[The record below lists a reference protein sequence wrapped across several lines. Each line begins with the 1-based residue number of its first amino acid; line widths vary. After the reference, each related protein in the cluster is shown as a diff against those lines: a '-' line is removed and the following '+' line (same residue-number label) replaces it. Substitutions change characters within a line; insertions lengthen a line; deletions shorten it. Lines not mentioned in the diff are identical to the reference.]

1 MSLDGAKLRYVDE
14 SGLPV
19 ILAAKGRTFQVGS
32 YLSCDLVLEGPQVEE
47 VMCEIKC
54 DAFGRVTIN
63 NKSSK
68 QPIQLN
74 DKVVTGKRPLLHG
87 ARITILNQVYTWEFP
102 KISEAED
109 VPRTPER
116 LSPIEQASN
125 SCPSLKLHS
134 HRPQIDKRLTVHNFR
149 YCINSDDD
157 GNTSIESRD
166 QSDAHV
172 EDDESQRCKTP
183 QNAEDEPA
191 ATACQSPKVDLL
203 DATQNKE
210 NTATPPASHK
220 KLLKLCALSDVVIT
234 SFSPRETG
242 VKTEKS
248 FTCIRKP
255 NTATVSTPKSVY
267 STPKSVLS
275 ELNEDSCSRDLL
287 DFSTPSTSQKAR
299 RETSMHLIDL
309 TTPQKLRLTLKQTPI
324 SVSDSA
330 DESSD
335 ISPLVIDITKTD
347 TPPSPASSRQVPK
360 TPKRLA
366 AGATPKR
373 TPQSL
378 MKRAL
383 LTSTKKQIAANRV
396 EATTPVGISKRTS
409 LLEARRQCLTTPRRL
424 PFHPQKRTPAQR
436 AADQEKAKTPS
447 TSPRKRPSLFFVS
460 PRENKLSQMR
470 KSLAVARRSPNV
482 ERSNKL
488 VAKARRS
495 LCNSPRDGSPKPGS
509 PRIGSPRH
517 ESPKPASPIN
527 RLEVEGKALNVS
539 KSKCSTPEKL
549 DDSEDE
555 LSRTFTIK
563 DDDDEECGAG
573 PIKAGS
579 SAVSPRPAVAT
590 DAVDPVEET
599 RIIDDSICE
608 EVHVDVP
615 EKIENEGAVVIEDS
629 ICEEVPTDPTDPK
642 AEVKESSESSE
653 TNKENEASAVKPSPV
668 EQPNMGMEK
677 EAAPLPRRSSRR
689 LSADQRIVAITPRRS
704 TRRASVEVNSEQAP
718 IRQRTRRAS
727 FSSVDTQALAT
738 PTRKRRLTEDMGTP
752 TRQSKR
758 LLNTPKR
765 ANLVDESVGD
775 MGVIVEEAAP
785 ADEEK
790 AATEDEDYGTE
801 LAMDEPD
808 NVDYHGLRDML
819 KTPKNCST
827 PLFKGLRE
835 LMQTPRMPASP
846 ILGNIEELLEASDS
860 VSQTPRRSRRRGP
873 AEDEEGADLARILKT
888 PSAKNIMVPN
898 EPASTVLHSRKDYT
912 RDSVVLS
919 TSVAH
924 AEDTETEI
932 NVTTVSTA
940 TDADPLAASKRND
953 SVSSEG
959 LMNLSE
965 APTYSK
971 TATTSTTYKAAIRAD
986 LELSTLT
993 EEGGETSRPNS
1004 PSINEISGIQRLDQ
1018 TADSMFSD
1026 PPIVSAV
1033 DSAGVTVEET
1043 KVQTIRSPSVPIA
1056 SDDRSDTDS
1065 INGLS
1070 EPLVFSDDEDLA
1082 PQETIAEAKKEE
1094 ISGRSNEE
1102 PSEYAATDTCDTN
1115 GKEMPKSVGESIED
1129 VTQTVQSSVDE
1140 ISLIEVQDITA
1151 ESSINATKPS
1161 ENQEPP
1167 PQPKETDVSSV
1178 VEATIPESETY
1189 PLDSTIEYSAIE
1201 LNVTSCSVGDVSSS
1215 NIRKSSATP
1224 SPTAT
1229 PGVTEDAASSPRE
1242 LPEEG
1247 AAEKSEVEVESSANV
1262 LPEESTT
1269 DESTQRELVEET
1281 SEKKLPIQ
1289 QTPEGSV
1296 RDTDKQEKVTCEESP
1311 VKNSLDIIEQTPEA
1325 NKTPADVSLVVEGTE
1340 EQDIQHVSAVVNA
1353 VKDTSEDPQMSHETA
1368 ISTDD
1373 PEAVKLE
1380 AASAPKPAEEPESQA
1395 SSSAETASEPATEAH
1410 NLEDDSNVVDI
1421 TQEMSIAEQREEAE
1435 TPPEDGKIQLDAFSI
1450 IENVDEESITDR
1462 PQEAEAAPTEESSDH
1477 VVPEESLIE
1486 EVPDESLIEDVPEE
1500 SLIDE
1505 VPDESLIDDVPEK
1518 SLIEKD
1524 TEESLVEEVPDD
1536 SLIEAV
1542 PEKSLIEDVP
1552 KESLIEDVPEES
1564 IIEEAPEASLIE
1576 KDPEES
1582 LIEEVPDDSL
1592 IEAVPEKSLIEDVP
1606 KESLIEDVPEE
1617 SIIEEAPEAYLI
1629 EKDPE
1634 ESLIEEVPDDSLI
1647 EVVPEKSLIEDV
1659 PEESMIEET
1668 PEESLIEKDPEESLI
1683 EEVPDDSL
1691 IEIVPEKSL
1700 IEDVPEKSLIE
1711 DVPEES
1717 LMEKNPKESLIKEA
1731 SKESLI
1737 ENLPE
1742 ESIIEEATEE
1752 SLIKKDPEES
1762 LIEEVPDD
1770 SLIEAVPEKSL
1781 IEDVPEE
1788 SLIEKDPKESLLEE
1802 AAKESLNEEAAK
1814 ESLIENVPEE
1824 SMIEEAPYESLIEE
1838 VPEDSLIEKDP
1849 EESIVNDVPEES
1861 HMEEAP
1867 EESLIENI
1875 PEKSSLE
1882 KDPEQSLK
1890 EVVPEQSLIEKN
1902 PEESLIEEAPEKS
1915 LIESIPNDYIA
1926 METTLDEICSE
1937 DQQTNGPT
1945 QKEKYDAATT
1955 DVAGNAEANDKPAAG
1970 VEIANTET
1978 DAGKEPTNLDESAAV
1993 DLPQAISILEEQQD
2007 KEEDEVIQLD
2017 ASNRLEDVSIIEE
2030 MPEPEAAPAEESAN
2044 KNIKDDASTEV
2055 TKPVDTTRNESP
2067 SAGQQSNGQDV
2078 ETAVEKPASSDESL
2092 IEQPEAVSLLEA
2104 SKHMDIPDVV
2114 NDAERSPARENGNDE
2129 EVSVIQLD
2137 ASNAFED
2144 VEETPEAH
2152 KPPSDEAPEAETLPT
2167 EESSLQSNDKSTND
2181 DKVIPV
2187 DASSNADT
2195 HMLDI
2200 QHSLSGNTAAV
2211 SVEEPEA
2218 TATAIELPK
2227 ESERMSTSDT
2237 EVVPEGNVTN
2247 KVAAVQGDSTP
2258 EEASVSETTP
2268 DETKVQEKIA
2278 VAPELDIQQKT
2289 ETETE
2294 PVTKADPPV
2303 KETAEVVK
2311 ELTQS
2316 SPEREEK
2323 TSETNV
2329 ESSKE
2334 PCISTPTS
2342 ISEESTPPAA
2352 VEETVQDPEPEKEEE
2367 LAVIRPASIVV
2378 ESNPPPAIEELSEP
2392 SQSSTQK
2399 EEASAGIRAESSK
2412 ESISNAPISIDD
2424 ESTPLSTEEI
2434 QSVSSTSESE
2444 EVIDE
2449 TPTNQSLIGSNATNI
2464 LENRPPITGHSASDE
2479 IQIISDD
2486 SQSESTPKDETSS
2499 QDDEDEDDEED
2510 SVGMLEE
2517 QAEPVNLQVKR
2528 RETTTRVF
2536 PSKVQMDDV
2545 VIELSDSNSSHATQE
2560 KIPAQTATPTPV
2572 VAATAAPAVEQPSS
2586 SGAPAKVDISPT
2598 KPDPAAETK
2607 VQVAVPDDAPS
2618 TKSPTEMQYASEGA
2632 QISVE
2637 IVSETQAAC
2646 GPAVG
2651 VETDFE
2657 TNKSRNLATEK
2668 QHESNSENGNKTL
2681 EEKVPPETE
2690 REQEPEVEAAAKQEA
2705 KKETGLGQKDV
2716 HSPAKEEV
2724 LPAVSRRVTRKG
2736 SSVERTAAAIESER
2750 PRRRG
2755 RKPTAEEPPIIEQKE
2770 ANMETV
2776 KKRGRKPSKEV
2787 DEANPEQEAA
2797 KTNLEK
2803 PKRRG
2808 RKPSAEDTKDNEA
2821 TTEERPVTAK
2831 RRGRHPSSE
2840 KEMLQKPKGQEIL
2853 APTHHTEERPGT
2865 EKSHGRPPSAE
2876 KDELQ
2881 KAKAQDI
2888 LAPINEDQTEDSE
2901 LKKPA
2906 KRGRKSAEF
2915 VQEEHKEVLPETS
2928 KRRGRPPS
2936 AEKHPTKDDAP
2947 PEHLAANKEDQ
2958 PAVDE
2963 PMKPLKRT
2971 RKASERL
2978 KPEEASQPTATKEDQ
2993 PDAAPAE
3000 RPKRRGRKP
3009 SVDVELA
3016 APDVLEKPRAR
3027 RGQKADKEPAA
3038 KKRMASV
3045 EPVDPHLEEIPEEDE
3060 REPEPKKLMLEGEQ
3074 EEHKTRRRGRKPTAD
3089 TVDIPEEHVEAS
3101 SSRRRGRK
3109 ATEEEATDEPKPKR
3123 HSAESVPL
3131 VAPLP
3136 EIIQEAATAAK
3147 PARRGR
3153 KPSVDVDVAVAEKKL
3168 PARAVRKAS
3177 ASVDEGSLQTKKTT
3191 ARRGHKASAQE
3202 EVVDA
3207 QPNMHTEDVPTEI
3220 VTVSAL
3226 VSAEKANDG
3235 VYSSPSH
3242 TEDELTPRRRE
3253 GRNIPRKN
3261 YTEVADDDKPSPGS
3275 RRNRKPVTSGK
3286 SVAPKTPD
3294 VEALPTTPTPSQKG
3308 PPIEEPAPAAPATP
3322 EINTVTLPDPTTS
3335 QRREGRNLPRKN
3347 YTEAPDDDKPTPS
3360 RSRRQRN
3367 PTVKALEL
3375 IVDTTPRP
3383 ATPRRRK
3390 GKAIAGETHE
3400 EAPQAAEET
3409 PAMPTAAS
3417 AKGRGTRRKAEDVT
3431 EAESTEVEE
3440 AEPETKPTARK
3451 SARGN
3456 ARKAKVGTEP
3466 DPAAQPA
3473 TKKARGGAR
3482 AKTPVVI
3489 VSDDEP
3495 EPAQEP
3501 VVTVAAK
3508 KPAARGRARAAKATP
3523 IVESLAEQDTLS
3535 PEAAGPSAPAARG
3548 GRAKK
3553 VHFEATLPVAESAP
3567 GTDEAPKRA
3576 TRSRRK

>member
-47 VMCEIKC
+47 VICEIKC

-74 DKVVTGKRPLLHG
+74 DKIVTGKRPLLHG
-87 ARITILNQVYTWEFP
+87 ARITILNKVYTWEFP

-116 LSPIEQASN
+116 LSPIEQVSN

-172 EDDESQRCKTP
+172 EADESQRCKTP
-183 QNAEDEPA
+183 PNADDEPA

-309 TTPQKLRLTLKQTPI
+309 TTPQKLRLTIKQTPI

-335 ISPLVIDITKTD
+335 VSPLVIDITKSE

-409 LLEARRQCLTTPRRL
+409 MLEARRQCLTTPRRL

-436 AADQEKAKTPS
+436 AADQAKAKTPS

-527 RLEVEGKALNVS
+527 RLMLQVSEVDEKALNVS
-539 KSKCSTPEKL
+539 KNKCSTPEKL

-563 DDDDEECGAG
+563 DDDDDECVAEPKAANVMEDSLKG
-573 PIKAGS
+573 PPVDSPVS
-579 SAVSPRPAVAT
+579 S
-590 DAVDPVEET
+590 DPVEEI

-629 ICEEVPTDPTDPK
+629 ICEEVPTDPK
-642 AEVKESSESSE
+642 AQVEESSENSE

-668 EQPNMGMEK
+668 EQPVKGMEK
-677 EAAPLPRRSSRR
+677 EAVPLPRRSSRR
-689 LSADQRIVAITPRRS
+689 LSADQRIVATTPRRS
-704 TRRASVEVNSEQAP
+704 TRRASVEVNSEQAG
-718 IRQRTRRAS
+718 ISQRTRRAS

-752 TRQSKR
+752 TRKSKR

-775 MGVIVEEAAP
+775 MGVIVEETAP

-873 AEDEEGADLARILKT
+873 AEDAEGTDLAKILKT

-912 RDSVVLS
+912 RDSVVLRYDLSVGGLTLPLDNIFNDVPS

-940 TDADPLAASKRND
+940 TDADPLAVSKQND

-959 LMNLSE
+959 LMNLSS

-993 EEGGETSRPNS
+993 EEGNDPSRPTS
-1004 PSINEISGIQRLDQ
+1004 PSVNEISGIQRLDQ
-1018 TADSMFSD
+1018 TSDSMFSD

-1033 DSAGVTVEET
+1033 VSAGVTVEET
-1043 KVQTIRSPSVPIA
+1043 KVQPIRSPSVPIPN
-1056 SDDRSDTDS
+1056 DDRSDTDS
-1065 INGLS
+1065 MIGLS
-1070 EPLVFSDDEDLA
+1070 EPLVFSDDEDSAL
-1082 PQETIAEAKKEE
+1082 QGTIAEAKKEE
-1094 ISGRSNEE
+1094 ISGRSNED
-1102 PSEYAATDTCDTN
+1102 PIEYAATDASDTN
-1115 GKEMPKSVGESIED
+1115 GKEMPKSVEESIGD

-1151 ESSINATKPS
+1151 ESSINARKSS
-1161 ENQEPP
+1161 ENQEPA
-1167 PQPKETDVSSV
+1167 QAKETDASSV
-1178 VEATIPESETY
+1178 VEATNPESETY

-1201 LNVTSCSVGDVSSS
+1201 LNVTSCSSVDQ
-1215 NIRKSSATP
+1215 RESAATLVANKEVP
-1224 SPTAT
+1224 AST
-1229 PGVTEDAASSPRE
+1229 PGVTEDAASSPSE
-1242 LPEEG
+1242 LKEER
-1247 AAEKSEVEVESSANV
+1247 AAEKSEVEVESSAND
-1262 LPEESTT
+1262 LLEESTT
-1269 DESTQRELVEET
+1269 DECTQREPVEEP
-1281 SEKKLPIQ
+1281 SEKKLRIQ
-1289 QTPEGSV
+1289 QAPEDSG
-1296 RDTDKQEKVTCEESP
+1296 RDTDEQEKVTCLESP
-1311 VKNSLDIIEQTPEA
+1311 VENSLDVIEQTPEA
-1325 NKTPADVSLVVEGTE
+1325 KKTPADLSLVVEGTE
-1340 EQDIQHVSAVVNA
+1340 EQDIKHVSAVVNA
-1353 VKDTSEDPQMSHETA
+1353 VQNTSEDPQMSHETA
-1368 ISTDD
+1368 INTDNG
-1373 PEAVKLE
+1373 AVKLE
-1380 AASAPKPAEEPESQA
+1380 DASAPKPAEEPESEA
-1395 SSSAETASEPATEAH
+1395 PPAESSSAPATEDH
-1410 NLEDDSNVVDI
+1410 NLKDDSNVVDI
-1421 TQEMSIAEQREEAE
+1421 TQEISIAEQQEEAE
-1435 TPPEDGKIQLDAFSI
+1435 TPPEDVKIQLDAFSI
-1450 IENVDEESITDR
+1450 IENVDEEPIIDR
-1462 PQEAEAAPTEESSDH
+1462 PQEAEADPTEESSEH
-1477 VVPEESLIE
+1477 VAPE
-1486 EVPDESLIEDVPEE
+1486 ESLIEDVPDQSLIEKGPEE
-1500 SLIDE
+1500 SLIEE

-1518 SLIEKD
+1518 SLIEKGP
-1524 TEESLVEEVPDD
+1524 EESLIEEVPDET
-1536 SLIEAV
+1536 LIDDV
-1542 PEKSLIEDVP
+1542 TEKSLIE
-1552 KESLIEDVPEES
+1552 KN
-1564 IIEEAPEASLIE
+1564 
-1576 KDPEES
+1576 PEES

-1592 IEAVPEKSLIEDVP
+1592 IEEVPEKSLIDDVP
-1606 KESLIEDVPEE
+1606 EESLMEDVPEE
-1617 SIIEEAPEAYLI
+1617 SFI
-1629 EKDPE
+1629 EKNPE

-1647 EVVPEKSLIEDV
+1647 E
-1659 PEESMIEET
+1659 T
-1668 PEESLIEKDPEESLI
+1668 
-1683 EEVPDDSL
+1683 
-1691 IEIVPEKSL
+1691 
-1700 IEDVPEKSLIE
+1700 
-1711 DVPEES
+1711 
-1717 LMEKNPKESLIKEA
+1717 
-1731 SKESLI
+1731 
-1737 ENLPE
+1737 
-1742 ESIIEEATEE
+1742 
-1752 SLIKKDPEES
+1752 
-1762 LIEEVPDD
+1762 
-1770 SLIEAVPEKSL
+1770 VPEKSL

-1788 SLIEKDPKESLLEE
+1788 SLIEKDPKESLIEE
-1802 AAKESLNEEAAK
+1802 AAKKSLIENLPEESMIEEAPEESLIEKDPEVSLIEEVPDDSLIEVVPEQSLKEDDPEVSLIEDVPEKSLIEKDPKKSLIKEAAK
-1814 ESLIENVPEE
+1814 ESLIENLPDE
-1824 SMIEEAPYESLIEE
+1824 SMIEEAPEESLIEA
-1838 VPEDSLIEKDP
+1838 VPEDSLIEEDL
-1849 EESIVNDVPEES
+1849 EEAMIKDVPEES
-1861 HMEEAP
+1861 RIEEAP
-1867 EESLIENI
+1867 EESLIEN
-1875 PEKSSLE
+1875 
-1882 KDPEQSLK
+1882 
-1890 EVVPEQSLIEKN
+1890 V
-1902 PEESLIEEAPEKS
+1902 PEKS
-1915 LIESIPNDYIA
+1915 LIEKDPEESVIEEVPEESLMKSIQDDSIA
-1926 METTLDEICSE
+1926 LETTLDEIRSE

-1945 QKEKYDAATT
+1945 QKDKYDVAPLN
-1955 DVAGNAEANDKPAAG
+1955 VAGNAETNDKPAAG

-1978 DAGKEPTNLDESAAV
+1978 DAAKEPTNLDESAAV
-1993 DLPQAISILEEQQD
+1993 DLTQDISILEEQQD

-2017 ASNRLEDVSIIEE
+2017 ASNRLEDVSIVEE
-2030 MPEPEAAPAEESAN
+2030 MPEPEAAPAEEYAN
-2044 KNIKDDASTEV
+2044 KNIKGDANKED
-2055 TKPVDTTRNESP
+2055 TKPVNTTRNKSP
-2067 SAGQQSNGQDV
+2067 SGGQQSNGQDV
-2078 ETAVEKPASSDESL
+2078 ETAPSEAAEKPASSDESL
-2092 IEQPEAVSLLEA
+2092 IEQPQELSLLEA

-2114 NDAERSPARENGNDE
+2114 NDAEKSSTQEPARENGKNE
-2129 EVSVIQLD
+2129 EVSQLD

-2144 VEETPEAH
+2144 VEENPEAR
-2152 KPPSDEAPEAETLPT
+2152 KPPSDEAPDAVQEEIAAHETETLPT
-2167 EESSLQSNDKSTND
+2167 EESLLQRIDKSTNE
-2181 DKVIPV
+2181 DKLIPV

-2195 HMLDI
+2195 HMPDI

-2211 SVEEPEA
+2211 SAEEPEA
-2218 TATAIELPK
+2218 TATAAVIELPN
-2227 ESERMSTSDT
+2227 ESEKKSTSDT
-2237 EVVPEGNVTN
+2237 EVVPEETLTN
-2247 KVAAVQGDSTP
+2247 EVAAVQDDSTP

-2268 DETKVQEKIA
+2268 DEQIVQDKIA
-2278 VAPELDIQQKT
+2278 VAQELDIQQKT
-2289 ETETE
+2289 ETKTE
-2294 PVTKADPPV
+2294 SELEPQVDPNSV
-2303 KETAEVVK
+2303 GE

-2342 ISEESTPPAA
+2342 ISEESTPPVA
-2352 VEETVQDPEPEKEEE
+2352 VEEPVQDPEPEKGEKF
-2367 LAVIRPASIVV
+2367 AAIRPAPIVV
-2378 ESNPPPAIEELSEP
+2378 ESIPPAAIEELSEP
-2392 SQSSTQK
+2392 SQSTSQK
-2399 EEASAGIRAESSK
+2399 DEVTAGIRSESSK
-2412 ESISNAPISIDD
+2412 EPIPNARISIDD

-2449 TPTNQSLIGSNATNI
+2449 TPTNQSIIGSNATNI

-2486 SQSESTPKDETSS
+2486 SQSESTPRNETSS

-2510 SVGMLEE
+2510 SVGLLE
-2517 QAEPVNLQVKR
+2517 QAEPVNLQVER
-2528 RETTTRVF
+2528 RETTTTVF

-2560 KIPAQTATPTPV
+2560 KIPTQTATATPV
-2572 VAATAAPAVEQPSS
+2572 KAATEAPAVDQPSS
-2586 SGAPAKVDISPT
+2586 SGAP
-2598 KPDPAAETK
+2598 DPAVETK
-2607 VQVAVPDDAPS
+2607 VPVAAPS
-2618 TKSPTEMQYASEGA
+2618 TKSPTEMKSASEGA
-2632 QISVE
+2632 EISAE
-2637 IVSETQAAC
+2637 IVPETK
-2646 GPAVG
+2646 AV
-2651 VETDFE
+2651 VET
-2657 TNKSRNLATEK
+2657 
-2668 QHESNSENGNKTL
+2668 
-2681 EEKVPPETE
+2681 
-2690 REQEPEVEAAAKQEA
+2690 AAKQES
-2705 KKETGLGQKDV
+2705 KMETGPRQKDV
-2716 HSPAKEEV
+2716 HSPAKEEL
-2724 LPAVSRRVTRKG
+2724 LPSASRRVTRKG
-2736 SSVERTAAAIESER
+2736 SSVERTAATIESER

-2770 ANMETV
+2770 ADMDTV

-2787 DEANPEQEAA
+2787 DEAIPEPEAT

-2808 RKPSAEDTKDNEA
+2808 RKPSAENTKDNEA

-2831 RRGRHPSSE
+2831 RRGRPPSAE
-2840 KEMLQKPKGQEIL
+2840 KDVPQKAKAQEVL
-2853 APTHHTEERPGT
+2853 ATTHHTEERPVT
-2865 EKSHGRPPSAE
+2865 AKRRGRSPSAD

-2881 KAKAQDI
+2881 KAKAHEI
-2888 LAPINEDQTEDSE
+2888 LAPINEDQTENSE

-2915 VQEEHKEVLPETS
+2915 IPEEHKEVLPETS

-2936 AEKHPTKDDAP
+2936 AEKQATKDDAP
-2947 PEHLAANKEDQ
+2947 PEHLAPNKEDQ
-2958 PAVDE
+2958 PAVAE

-2971 RKASERL
+2971 RKASEPL

-2993 PDAAPAE
+2993 PDAAQAE

-3045 EPVDPHLEEIPEEDE
+3045 ERVDPHLEEIPEEDE

-3074 EEHKTRRRGRKPTAD
+3074 EEHKTRRRGRKPTAK
-3089 TVDIPEEHVEAS
+3089 TVDIPEEPVEAS

-3109 ATEEEATDEPKPKR
+3109 ASEEEATDEPKPKR
-3123 HSAESVPL
+3123 HSAEGAPL

-3136 EIIQEAATAAK
+3136 EVIPEAATAPK

-3153 KPSVDVDVAVAEKKL
+3153 KPSVDVDVAVTEKKL
-3168 PARAVRKAS
+3168 PARAVRKPS
-3177 ASVDEGSLQTKKTT
+3177 ASVDEGTPQTKKTT

-3202 EVVDA
+3202 EVIDP
-3207 QPNMHTEDVPTEI
+3207 QLNMHTEDVPTEI

-3235 VYSSPSH
+3235 AHSSPSH

-3286 SVAPKTPD
+3286 SAAPKTPD
-3294 VEALPTTPTPSQKG
+3294 VEAPTTPTPIQKG
-3308 PPIEEPAPAAPATP
+3308 QLIEEQAPATPATP

-3390 GKAIAGETHE
+3390 GKPVVGETHE
-3400 EAPQAAEET
+3400 EAPPVKESPEAAVET
-3409 PAMPTAAS
+3409 PAMATAAS
-3417 AKGRGTRRKAEDVT
+3417 AKGRGTRREAEEVT
-3431 EAESTEVEE
+3431 QAESTEVEE

-3451 SARGN
+3451 NARGN
-3456 ARKAKVGTEP
+3456 ARKAKVGTESDP
-3466 DPAAQPA
+3466 DAQPA

-3495 EPAQEP
+3495 EPAQEH
-3501 VVTVAAK
+3501 VVPVAAK
-3508 KPAARGRARAAKATP
+3508 KPAARGRARAAKAAP
-3523 IVESLAEQDTLS
+3523 VVESVAEQETLS
-3535 PEAAGPSAPAARG
+3535 SKAAGPSAPAARG

-3567 GTDEAPKRA
+3567 STDEAPKRA